1 MKRIPSFCI
10 TVLVVDGAIIVY
22 PTAYGSSF
30 LVSTK
35 SVKGLKTN
43 LEDYIE
49 RVKKVLLG

>member
-1 MKRIPSFCI
+1 MKRIPSFSI
-10 TVLVVDGAIIVY
+10 TIHVIGDFINIY